1 MATISRENLGLLN
14 DKLTITL
21 EQSDYLPAFEKKLK
35 EFGKTANIPGFRKGM
50 VPVGMIKKMYGN
62 SIFTEEILRA
72 VDSELINYLTNEKPD
87 IFGQPLPIQDA
98 NLKLDMN
105 QPSNYQFSFEI
116 GLKPTFETPS
126 LDKASLTFH
135 EVEIT
140 EEMMNDEIERMRI
153 KAGVMTEPE
162 TVETGDNVLNVTMIE
177 ADKDGNAV
185 EDGIKKDNSVM
196 VKYFT
201 KAVQKELMGKK
212 KGDSI
217 LVEIGKAF
225 EGEKLEM
232 MMKDLGLETS
242 DKFFQIQI
250 DKVGLVTKRPMEADF
265 FNEVFPG
272 QDLKDEAAFRD
283 ALKADLKKYWDS
295 RSKNQL
301 YDQLYHFLLDNTTM
315 EFPESFLKKWLQ
327 TSGEQVKTE
336 EQVES
341 EFPVFKNQLKWTL
354 ITDKLM
360 KDNNI
365 DVSHEELRNHMRNE
379 VMGYFGGMMVGN
391 DMSWLDSYI
400 DRMMKDQ
407 KQVESTYHRVMTE
420 KLFAALAD
428 KSNPVKKTV
437 SAEQLA
443 DMEHHHEH

>member
-105 QPSNYQFSFEI
+105 QPSTYQFSFEI

-185 EDGIKKDNSVM
+185 EGGIKKDNSVM

-201 KAVQKELMGKK
+201 EAVQKELMGKK
-212 KGDSI
+212 KGESI
-217 LVEIGKAF
+217 LVEIGNAF

-327 TSGEQVKTE
+327 TSGEQAKTE

>member
-1 MATISRENLGLLN
+1 
-14 DKLTITL
+14 
-21 EQSDYLPAFEKKLK
+21 
-35 EFGKTANIPGFRKGM
+35 
-50 VPVGMIKKMYGN
+50 
-62 SIFTEEILRA
+62 
-72 VDSELINYLTNEKPD
+72 
-87 IFGQPLPIQDA
+87 
-98 NLKLDMN
+98 
-105 QPSNYQFSFEI
+105 
-116 GLKPTFETPS
+116 
-126 LDKASLTFH
+126 
-135 EVEIT
+135 
-140 EEMMNDEIERMRI
+140 
-153 KAGVMTEPE
+153 
-162 TVETGDNVLNVTMIE
+162 
-177 ADKDGNAV
+177 
-185 EDGIKKDNSVM
+185 
-196 VKYFT
+196 
-201 KAVQKELMGKK
+201 
-212 KGDSI
+212 
-217 LVEIGKAF
+217 
-225 EGEKLEM
+225 
-232 MMKDLGLETS
+232 
-242 DKFFQIQI
+242 
-250 DKVGLVTKRPMEADF
+250 VGLVTKRPMEADF

-327 TSGEQVKTE
+327 TSGEQAKTE